1 MNFTG
6 EILFHTKHGSHLYG
20 TANADSDN
28 DFFTVYSNVEG
39 RKKARNALQ
48 TIEGDTDWLKTDL
61 STFMLY
67 AHKGVP
73 QYLEAMYSREPE
85 VDALG
90 EAFRLRFTPTL
101 GEAVNTYRRTIDNFY
116 KSGDLKRKIHAG
128 RLWFNMQKII
138 AGIVFDPKLTDAQF
152 DYILERVH
160 LNPLEPHVG

>member
-6 EILFHTKHGSHLYG
+6 EILFHTVHGSHLYG
-20 TANADSDN
+20 TAHENSDR
-28 DFFTVYSNVEG
+28 DYFTVFSNVEG
-39 RKKARNALQ
+39 RRKARNALQ
-48 TIEGDTDWLKTDL
+48 TIEGDVDSLKTDL

-85 VDALG
+85 VDGLG

-116 KSGDLKRKIHAG
+116 EAGDLKRKMHAW
-128 RLWFNMQKII
+128 RLWFNLQKIM
-138 AGIVFDPKLTDAQF
+138 AGVVFDPKLTENQH
-152 DYILERVH
+152 DYIADH
-160 LNPLEPHVG
+160 IMQHPLEPHVA